1 MATKEKSRRGAGA
14 IAPGDAAAGAA
25 AEPAPTTYRVF
36 ADQAHGLQQAA
47 LDRRLNAGGGGRL
60 DHSAILRE
68 VLDAV
73 ADGKPVAP
81 EIRKALTDA
90 RERMGRRR

>member
-1 MATKEKSRRGAGA
+1 MATKERARRVGA
-14 IAPGDAAAGAA
+14 PSDAAAAGP
-25 AEPAPTTYRVF
+25 EPQPTTYRLF
-36 ADQAHGLQQAA
+36 PDQIHALQQAA
-47 LDRRLNAGGGGRL
+47 LDRRLSGGGGGRL

-81 EIRKALTDA
+81 EIKKALGET
-90 RERMGRRR
+90 REKMGRKR